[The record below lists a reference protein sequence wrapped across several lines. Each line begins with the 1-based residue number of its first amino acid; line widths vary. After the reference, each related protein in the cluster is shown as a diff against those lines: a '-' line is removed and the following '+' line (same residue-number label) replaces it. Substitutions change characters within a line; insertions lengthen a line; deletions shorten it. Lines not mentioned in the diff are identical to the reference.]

1 MPVGELI
8 EKIVASI
15 EDCLSSRQID
25 LETVLPKAAAEAFVL
40 ASESA
45 TERIFANLTENTIR
59 CSDDSENAKVTLS
72 AKIAENGRTVQVF
85 FEDNGSGISEETR
98 QHLFSSFAPKGDRL
112 GIGLSLSKDLAR
124 AQGGDLILQKTDA
137 SGTVFLL
144 TLKRVA
150 PKSKPERF

>member
-1 MPVGELI
+1 MRDI
-8 EKIVASI
+8 IKK
-15 EDCLSSRQID
+15 LSEAHSLT
-25 LETVLPKAAAEAFVL
+25 LEEYRLLVEGY
-40 ASESA
+40 SE
-45 TERIFANLTENTIR
+45 
-59 CSDDSENAKVTLS
+59 ENAKVTIS
-72 AKIAENGRTVQVF
+72 AKIAENGKAVHVF

-98 QHLFSSFAPKGDRL
+98 QHLFSSFAPKGDGL